1 MSWADKMSDRF
12 PVVGEL
18 FRHSEIADRLP
29 GAAVSTG
36 EAFTILT
43 EGMKRKGREQE
54 AGEGRRE
61 REETYKGT
69 FPCCCL
75 YAVCNSG
82 SYTIT
87 TPSCF
92 RYMCFAI
99 FLSPP
104 LTGISFHGGS
114 IFRACILT
122 RELFHLT
129 G

>member
-1 MSWADKMSDRF
+1 MSDRF

-18 FRHSEIADRLP
+18 FRHPEIADRLP

-43 EGMKRKGREQE
+43 EGTKRKG
-54 AGEGRRE
+54 GGTRRGAE
-61 REETYKGT
+61 RKRGDVHKGT

-99 FLSPP
+99 FLSFPF
-104 LTGISFHGGS
+104 TGISFHGGS
-114 IFRACILT
+114 IFRVCILT